1 MTDQWEDMGPADR
14 PDELRIR
21 RVDTQ
26 HPLDFYYGKDSTG
39 RYVFIYKGRITGSE
53 IPVLPKLAGIGI
65 SLTSIEPG
73 CINLQLQLPDS
84 GQADIFKAL
93 CTNLMS
99 ATRSLDAK
107 SGSEGIG
114 IILARLYR
122 WHELLKTGREKLL
135 SQSQITGLCG
145 ELMVLRDLFLPRIAP
160 FDAITAWRGPYGDEQ
175 DFLYKSKMIEVKTQ
189 LNSSDRKLQIS
200 SVDQLDTVSG
210 EIFVCH
216 QTLGGGE
223 EGGQGCFSLNTLVD
237 ELLEILKKMSPAAAD
252 VLYAALIEYGYARR
266 SEYDERYYILSTRNY
281 FKVTEEF
288 PALRAS
294 SVPVGVTD
302 VRYSILLEA
311 CRPFEVEEKIV
322 IQSLFV

>member
-1 MTDQWEDMGPADR
+1 MNDQWEEIGSADQ

-26 HPLDFYYGKDSTG
+26 HPLDFYYGKDFTG
-39 RYVFIYKGRITGSE
+39 RYVFLYKGRIIGSE

-65 SLTSIEPG
+65 SLRLTEPS
-73 CINLQLQLPDS
+73 CITLQLQLLDS

-93 CTNLMS
+93 CTNLML

-122 WHELLKTGREKLL
+122 WHELLKAGRKKLL

-145 ELMVLRDLFLPRIAP
+145 ELLVLRDLFLAYISP
-160 FDAITAWRGPYGDEQ
+160 FDAIIAWRGPYGDEQ
-175 DFLYKSKMIEVKTQ
+175 DFLCRSKMVEVKTQ
-189 LNSSDRKLQIS
+189 LSSSDRKLQIS

-216 QTLGGGE
+216 QTLGVGE
-223 EGGQGCFSLNTLVD
+223 EGGQRCFSLNTLVD
-237 ELLEILKKMSPAAAD
+237 EILEILKKNSLVAVDIM
-252 VLYAALIEYGYARR
+252 YAALIEYGYIKH
-266 SEYDERYYILSTRNY
+266 SEYDQRYYILSSRNY
-281 FKVTEEF
+281 FRVTEGF

-294 SVPVGVTD
+294 SVPAGIAD
-302 VRYSILLEA
+302 VKYSILLDV
-311 CRPFEVEEKIV
+311 CRPFEVAEDIV
-322 IQSLFV
+322 VQSLFL